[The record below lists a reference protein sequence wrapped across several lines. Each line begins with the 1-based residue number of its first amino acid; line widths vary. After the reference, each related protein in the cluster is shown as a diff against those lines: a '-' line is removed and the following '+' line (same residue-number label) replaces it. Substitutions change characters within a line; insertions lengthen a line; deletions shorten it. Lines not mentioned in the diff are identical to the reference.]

1 MSCISLAE
9 TRYGL
14 CGRVCKYLVIKAFT
28 NARSWFFGTSQL
40 SNNIKNE
47 AMVDALWICY
57 IVVYS
62 YYTTNYTYQREVSAL
77 LVLYYWAAKASKSGT
92 SNKYRLSRFFF
103 VSIIK
108 VYKGAIGYI
117 VIKNENF

>member
-1 MSCISLAE
+1 MP
-9 TRYGL
+9 
-14 CGRVCKYLVIKAFT
+14 CGYVFA
-28 NARSWFFGTSQL
+28 
-40 SNNIKNE
+40 
-47 AMVDALWICY
+47 
-57 IVVYS
+57 VVYS

-77 LVLYYWAAKASKSGT
+77 LVLYYWAAKASKSGM
-92 SNKYRLSRFFF
+92 SNSIGSHAFF